1 MKKKPRRK
9 PKPKPGEQI
18 TWLIVGAGAAML
30 ASSLVER
37 SMKAGWRRV
46 MDEDPPKRP
55 EQLDTGWKE
64 ALAWT
69 ALSTL
74 VLGLTQTFA
83 RRGAAIG
90 WEYAIGKQPPV

>member
-1 MKKKPRRK
+1 MKKPRRK
-9 PKPKPGEQI
+9 AKPKRSEQV

-30 ASSLVER
+30 ASAIVER
-37 SMKAGWRRV
+37 SMKAGWRAV

-55 EQLDTGWKE
+55 ENPETGWKQ

-74 VLGLTQTFA
+74 AIGLSQTFA
-83 RRGAAIG
+83 RRGAALG
-90 WEYAIGKQPPV
+90 WEYAIGKQPPD

>member
-1 MKKKPRRK
+1 
-9 PKPKPGEQI
+9 
-18 TWLIVGAGAAML
+18 
-30 ASSLVER
+30 
-37 SMKAGWRRV
+37 V

-55 EQLDTGWKE
+55 EHLETGWKQ

>member
-1 MKKKPRRK
+1 MKKPRRK
-9 PKPKPGEQI
+9 SKAKTSEQV

-37 SMKAGWRRV
+37 SMKAGWRAIT
-46 MDEDPPKRP
+46 DEDPPKKP
-55 EQLDTGWKE
+55 ELLETGWKE

-69 ALSTL
+69 ALSAL
-74 VLGLTQTFA
+74 AIGLSQTFA
-83 RRGAAIG
+83 KRGAAIG